1 MDTVIREKITERIW
15 EYLKAI
21 PDLDVIDVTV
31 FLNRNDAV
39 VRVIA
44 DHENGGITL
53 ATCAQINGAIAQL
66 LEKEFPQENA
76 VIEVNSPGVD
86 RFFTREKDFMKHK
99 GKRVG
104 VWLKDPSQTSTY
116 KEGEI
121 VDFREG
127 SLIIQ
132 RDSIEERIPVSLI
145 SKAKQI
151 VTWR

>member
-1 MDTVIREKITERIW
+1 MESSTREKITERIR
-15 EYLKAI
+15 EYLTAI
-21 PDLDVIDVTV
+21 PDLDVIEVTV
-31 FLNRNDAV
+31 FSNRSDSA

-53 ATCAQINGAIAQL
+53 AACGEINKAIAQL
-66 LEKEFPQENA
+66 MEKEFPQENVA
-76 VIEVNSPGVD
+76 IEVNSPGID
-86 RFFTREKDFMKHK
+86 RFLTREKDFLKHK

-104 VWLKDPSQTSTY
+104 IWLKEPSQAGAY

-121 VDFREG
+121 VEVCEG
-127 SLIIQ
+127 CLILK
-132 RDSIEERIPVSLI
+132 RDTIEERIPVSLI